1 MEFKL
6 PIFDVR
12 NLSLVVRE
20 HTILRSITLQIFEG
34 EYVAIIGPNGG
45 GKTTFVRTLL
55 GLQKPTSGEIFIYS
69 RPLESFSEWDRIGYV
84 PQRATLT
91 DKSFPATAQDI
102 VKMGRLAKKGFF
114 AFYNSED
121 KKAVEEAMKKMNVW
135 QRRDRLIGELSGGQR
150 QRVMIARAL
159 ASHPSILILDE
170 PNTGVDVISQ
180 RIFYDLLRELNKNE
194 GLTIVFIT
202 HDIGVIADDITKLIT
217 INQKAQVC
225 TNPKEL
231 MSCQEMSDL
240 YGIEAH
246 LLQNHTDKG
255 TGC

>member
-12 NLSLVVRE
+12 NLSLIIRE
-20 HTILRSITLQIFEG
+20 HTILHSITLQIFEG

-45 GKTTFVRTLL
+45 GKTTFVRTIL
-55 GLQKPTSGEIFIYS
+55 GLQKPTSGEILIYS
-69 RPLESFSEWDRIGYV
+69 KPLDHFDKWEKIGYV
-84 PQRATLT
+84 PQRAALI
-91 DKSFPATAQDI
+91 DKGFPATAMDI

-114 AFYNSED
+114 AFYNAKD
-121 KKAVEEAMKKMNVW
+121 KKMVEEAMKKMNVW
-135 QRRDRLIGELSGGQR
+135 QLKDRLIGELSGGER

-159 ASHPSILILDE
+159 ASNPSVLILDE
-170 PNTGVDVISQ
+170 PNTGVDVVSQ
-180 RIFYDLLRELNKNE
+180 RIFYELLRELNKNE

-202 HDIGVIADDITKLIT
+202 HDVGVIADDITKLVT

-225 TNPKEL
+225 IDPKEM

-246 LLQNHTDKG
+246 LLQNHAHKRNK
-255 TGC
+255 C

>member
-1 MEFKL
+1 MQFKL

-12 NLSLVVRE
+12 NLSLVIRE
-20 HTILRSITLQIFEG
+20 QTILHSVTLQIFEG

-55 GLQKPTSGEIFIYS
+55 GLQKPTSGEILIYAK
-69 RPLESFSEWDRIGYV
+69 PLEEFGSWEKIGYV

-91 DKSFPATAQDI
+91 DKNFPATAQDI
-102 VKMGRLAKKGFF
+102 VKMGRLSKKGFF
-114 AFYNSED
+114 AFYNAED
-121 KKAVEEAMKKMNVW
+121 KKAVEEAMRKMNVW
-135 QRRDRLIGELSGGQR
+135 QLRDRLVGELSGGQR

-159 ASHPSILILDE
+159 ASQPSVLILDE

-194 GLTIVFIT
+194 GLTIIFIT
-202 HDIGVIADDITKLIT
+202 HDIGVIADDITKLVT
-217 INQKAQVC
+217 INQKAKIC
-225 TNPKEL
+225 TNPKEM

-246 LLQNHTDKG
+246 LLQNHTHKG
-255 TGC
+255 DGC